1 VPNLKYQKE
10 VDEMDCDFKG
20 FVERERVAFRWTFE
34 NIDDQRNFLPRFLL
48 QPKRERNDCIGWGLS
63 FYTTQEA
70 AKKRLIDIV
79 GYRKNLYKKLGD
91 HVAKGNLIKN
101 DGLSDKEQDNG
112 HFTHFEYEKIDLT
125 LTFNVVEKIQ

>member
-1 VPNLKYQKE
+1 
-10 VDEMDCDFKG
+10 
-20 FVERERVAFRWTFE
+20 
-34 NIDDQRNFLPRFLL
+34 
-48 QPKRERNDCIGWGLS
+48 
-63 FYTTQEA
+63 
-70 AKKRLIDIV
+70 
-79 GYRKNLYKKLGD
+79 LYKKLGD